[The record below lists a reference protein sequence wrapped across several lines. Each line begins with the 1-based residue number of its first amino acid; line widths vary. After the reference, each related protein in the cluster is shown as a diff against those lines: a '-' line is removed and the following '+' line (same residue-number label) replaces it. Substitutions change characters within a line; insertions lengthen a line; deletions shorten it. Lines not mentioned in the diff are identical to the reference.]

1 MKNKIIAL
9 ALVGVMLSVCFAGVF
24 SYADDADAIV
34 GEGTSKKPY
43 AINTTE
49 NPIVLS
55 ELKDKAVVYFNL
67 SYDKQYA
74 KSVTPAA
81 KVTTTDGENSNAVTV
96 TNLNKDSD
104 YRFSSVLVAPSFTVA
119 AELKVTYT
127 VTIEYKALSSD
138 TTVATDTVYYVAY
151 VNVLESTKD
160 TTLGSVVIKG
170 NEAYTTSNPLVTV
183 PVIGSGNS
191 YYSNNLPAGLY
202 LETAENGDVKVVGMI
217 GSGLVSDTEKTF
229 DIYQITESDVVKT
242 TVSYTVV
249 GAEEGNGFK
258 YTVSADKQIL
268 NETSDDDRTII
279 VKSGTPLTITTTKNL
294 TQFKAVN
301 QTDGT
306 AYKVITSKSNAYE
319 LSNNVSGTVKVF
331 MTYNNGIN
339 DNCTKVLTIIYIGST
354 ADASLSNPVVRSY

>member
-34 GEGTSKKPY
+34 GEGTSEKPY
-43 AINTTE
+43 VISTTE

-74 KSVTPAA
+74 KTVTAEASVTDLSDATSAVITATNP
-81 KVTTTDGENSNAVTV
+81 VTDTSG
-96 TNLNKDSD
+96 
-104 YRFSSVLVAPSFTVA
+104 YRFSSNLTATIPKA
-119 AELKVTYT
+119 DIDLKVTYT
-127 VTIEYKALSSD
+127 VTVEYKENIHAAPD
-138 TTVATDTVYYVAY
+138 VVYYVAY
-151 VNVLESTKD
+151 VKVLKSNDGPLALEAEF
-160 TTLGSVVIKG
+160 KG
-170 NEAYTTSNPLVTV
+170 NLEYTINNS
-183 PVIGSGNS
+183 PVIVPAIGPSDS

-202 LETAENGDVKVVGMI
+202 LQTDVNGGAKVVGMI
-217 GSGLVSDTEKTF
+217 GSNVENGSF
-229 DIYQITESDVVKT
+229 DIYQITDRDVVKT
-242 TVSYTVV
+242 TVSYTV
-249 GAEEGNGFK
+249 ADADEGDEFE
-258 YTVSADKQIL
+258 YSVSAVSDAIFNEDK
-268 NETSDDDRTII
+268 TII

-306 AYKVITSKSNAYE
+306 AYKVITSESNAYE